1 MNSKEIIV
9 IYKEVGKQPIF
20 QKIQDNIETFEE
32 LLSGKI
38 DILPFENIFI
48 ICRKDRETLKPNVY
62 INSFGKIDSSI
73 RGNLLIVNK
82 ENDTFKSLS
91 KVQAIKYSNLLIKE
105 SFNYSHF
112 DENGKYLSNKAL
124 KKRRKLQRQAE
135 NEKANSNNATA
146 KTTLENKNTANN
158 ENDEDNNSDEILE
171 MILQIQS
178 VILQFIREYYENK

>member
-20 QKIQDNIETFEE
+20 QKIQNTIEIFEE
-32 LLSGKI
+32 LLGGKV

-48 ICRKDRETLKPNVY
+48 VCRKDRETLKPNVY
-62 INSFGKIDSSI
+62 INSFGKVDSSI
-73 RGNLLIVNK
+73 RGNLFIINK

-112 DENGKYLSNKAL
+112 DENGKYLSNKTL
-124 KKRRKLQRQAE
+124 KKRRKLQRQ
-135 NEKANSNNATA
+135 NEKANSNNDTA
-146 KTTLENKNTANN
+146 ETTLENKNTTNS
-158 ENDEDNNSDEILE
+158 ENDEDNNSDEVLE